1 MIKGIN
7 KISFVLVLAFLL
19 LLASCDS
26 KVVFTES
33 MDMKGKN
40 WELFNPAVFRIP
52 ITDTLSSNN
61 ISFSIRTGSS
71 YPYRNI
77 YLFITTTSPDG
88 KSLTDTLQYNLSDEK
103 GKRYGKG
110 VGDIRELS
118 LPYRM
123 NVFFPLKGNYQMKI
137 QHGMR
142 IQDLSGVYDI
152 GVRIEK
158 AGK

>member
-7 KISFVLVLAFLL
+7 KISFVLVLTSLL
-19 LLASCDS
+19 LLVSCNSNVIFTDS
-26 KVVFTES
+26 ME
-33 MDMKGKN
+33 MKGKK
-40 WELFNPAVFRIP
+40 WELFNVPVFRIP

-71 YPYRNI
+71 YPFRNI
-77 YLFITTTSPDG
+77 YLFVTTTSPDG
-88 KSLTDTLQYNLSDEK
+88 HDLTDTLQYNLSDEK

-110 VGDIRELS
+110 VGDIRELT
-118 LPYRM
+118 LPYKM
-123 NVFFPLKGNYQMKI
+123 NIYFPLKGTYQIRI

-142 IQDLSGVYDI
+142 IQDLKGIYDI

>member
-1 MIKGIN
+1 MINGIY
-7 KISFVLVLAFLL
+7 KISFVLGLTSLL
-19 LLASCDS
+19 MLASCNS
-26 KVVFTES
+26 KVVFTDSLE
-33 MDMKGKN
+33 MKGKN
-40 WELFNPAVFRIP
+40 WELFNTAVFRIP

-77 YLFITTTSPDG
+77 YLFVTTTSPDG
-88 KSLTDTLQYNLSDEK
+88 QSMSDTLQYNLSDEK

-110 VGDIRELS
+110 VGDIRELY

-123 NVFFPLKGNYQMKI
+123 NVFFPLKGTYQMKI

-142 IQDLSGVYDI
+142 IQDLRGVYDI